1 MSKENGEQS
10 RCGPDR
16 SYDPLPGPSL
26 PGEDRSEV
34 GLTGRNRDFAPRRQ
48 VFELILTWRD
58 QLLDGCDLSTTIFR
72 RNVRQGAVFLPRPPP
87 LSPSGQVDISDV
99 AFTSRERLPGR
110 ERPGKPIPDL
120 APDLAV
126 EILSKGNT
134 KAEMKRKLAEY
145 FQAGTRQVW
154 PVDPRKRTVRVHTSP
169 DQSVLLEEGDTLLAG
184 DILPGFRLVS
194 TDLFPTPRRSENHPD
209 SCAAWLLEGLSLQR
223 LKPCHCSWGSV
234 REVPSIRRCRGSD
247 CDEPGVN
254 STRLLSLLGCFM
266 SPQVGRRR
274 GHSLLGGRRAV
285 SCRLKQSSR
294 TI

>member
-1 MSKENGEQS
+1 M
-10 RCGPDR
+10 
-16 SYDPLPGPSL
+16 L
-26 PGEDRSEV
+26 
-34 GLTGRNRDFAPRRQ
+34 
-48 VFELILTWRD
+48 
-58 QLLDGCDLSTTIFR
+58 
-72 RNVRQGAVFLPRPPP
+72 LPRPPP
-87 LSPSGQVDISDV
+87 LSPSSQVDISDV
-99 AFTSRERLPGR
+99 AFTSWERLPGR

-126 EILSKGNT
+126 EILSKSNT

-154 PVDPRKRTVRVHTSP
+154 LVDPRKRRVRVHTSP
-169 DQSVLLEEGDTLLAG
+169 DQSVLLEEGDTVLAG
-184 DILPGFRLVS
+184 EILPGFRLVS

-254 STRLLSLLGCFM
+254 STQIAESLGLFRVAASRAQAWSQLARKKVACLVLAQAVLPNHLRNVSDTGSVMAADRSRAINRTFQVENGRK
-266 SPQVGRRR
+266 SP
-274 GHSLLGGRRAV
+274 
-285 SCRLKQSSR
+285 
-294 TI
+294 